1 MRFALLLV
9 TLVCTYKQEQ
19 AKTID
24 KLLKADRLPPQ
35 PPIKPT
41 LFAKIGYEDRLKTV
55 YEEVVNP
62 EDPDGPKMK
71 RAKRVS
77 ETVVRCKVSVT
88 YKSYWLPPK
97 PQYEVRIRAMKSP
110 EWRTERTQATHKMI
124 TGLEAGTT
132 YEVQIRAKN
141 IAGWSD
147 FCELVTISTPNA
159 KKEEG
164 EEEKEEVKKESD
176 MTEEE
181 RQAKEAEDR
190 KAKRKASIL

>member
-1 MRFALLLV
+1 
-9 TLVCTYKQEQ
+9 
-19 AKTID
+19 
-24 KLLKADRLPPQ
+24 LPPQ

-41 LFAKIGYEDRLKTV
+41 LFAKIGYEDHLKTV
-55 YEEVVNP
+55 YEEVINP

-97 PQYEVRIRAMKSP
+97 THYEVRIRAMKSS

-124 TGLEAGTT
+124 TGLDSGTT
-132 YEVQIRAKN
+132 YEVQIRAKS

-147 FCELVTISTPNA
+147 FCEVVTVSTPNA

-164 EEEKEEVKKESD
+164 EGEEKEEVKKASD
-176 MTEEE
+176 MSEEE
-181 RQAKEAEDR
+181 KQAKEVEER
-190 KAKRKASIL
+190 KARRKASIL